1 MPVIT
6 ISKEFASGGLEIA
19 KKLAKV
25 LNVDYFDK
33 QIVEQVAA
41 QAKVSTDNVLDYEE
55 ERHISLRAYL
65 SRVIDYDFL
74 KQEKDNEP
82 EEFPEETT
90 YDDRKKIP
98 FTLGS
103 QGWIDSDIYR
113 EMIVRIIT
121 SLGQRQHV
129 LIVGR
134 GGQCILQ
141 DNPNT
146 IHIRIVGAFEDRVKR
161 TMGENLNLN
170 KSQAEKLVREMDRK
184 SRDYIK
190 YYFKKDWAD
199 PLNYHVVLNTSRVPV
214 EGAVGWLSSLA
225 IKSITEP

>member
-19 KKLAKV
+19 QKLAKV

-41 QAKVSTDNVLDYEE
+41 QAKVSTDNVLVYEA

-74 KQEKDNEP
+74 KQEKKDEP

-98 FTLGS
+98 FALGS

-113 EMIVRIIT
+113 EMIVRVIT
-121 SLGQRQHV
+121 SLGNGN
-129 LIVGR
+129 I
-134 GGQCILQ
+134 
-141 DNPNT
+141 
-146 IHIRIVGAFEDRVKR
+146 
-161 TMGENLNLN
+161 
-170 KSQAEKLVREMDRK
+170 S
-184 SRDYIK
+184 
-190 YYFKKDWAD
+190 
-199 PLNYHVVLNTSRVPV
+199 
-214 EGAVGWLSSLA
+214 
-225 IKSITEP
+225 

>member
-19 KKLAKV
+19 QKLAKV
-25 LNVDYFDK
+25 LNIDYFDK

-41 QAKVSTDNVLDYEE
+41 QAKVSTDNVLDYEA

-74 KQEKDNEP
+74 KQEKKNEP

-98 FTLGS
+98 FALGS

-113 EMIVRIIT
+113 EMIVRVIT

-146 IHIRIVGAFEDRVKR
+146 IHIRTVGAFKDRVKR

-170 KSQAEKLVREMDRK
+170 ESQAVKLVKEMDKK
-184 SRDYIK
+184 SHDYIQ

-199 PLNYHVVLNTSRVPV
+199 PLNYHVVCNTSRVPADT
-214 EGAVGWLSSLA
+214 AVSWLSNLALKSL
-225 IKSITEP
+225 TQP